1 MGKKTSVL
9 VHTSMCANLT
19 RWGWHSMFIIDR
31 FEGDWAVIEYD
42 RTTFNLPRSLLPP
55 DVKAGDVITI
65 SISVDQ
71 TSTKERRQKSKE
83 IMKGLFE
90 S

>member
-1 MGKKTSVL
+1 MSNKAGE
-9 VHTSMCANLT
+9 
-19 RWGWHSMFIIDR
+19 HSMFIIDR
-31 FEGDWAVIEYD
+31 FEGDWAVIEYG

-55 DVKAGDVITI
+55 DVKVGDVITI

-71 TSTKERRQKSKE
+71 THTEERRQKAKE
-83 IMKGLFE
+83 MMQGLFD